1 MYQVANIDRIVS
13 GKKILNNISMQIYP
27 GELTAVVGENGAGK
41 STLLKILALLE
52 KPSSGEI
59 LVNGIDVFKCSKKV
73 KPQLGVLAHKTFL
86 YENLTV
92 YENLEFYG
100 QLYGLNRLKERIY
113 ELISKMGLELVI
125 HEPVYILS
133 RGMQQRLALARATI
147 HDPSYVLLDEP
158 QTGLDQDALK
168 VLYNLLGILKEE
180 GKGIVAVTHLF
191 DNLFELC
198 DKLLILKKG
207 QQVYYEHVK
216 ISPNKAREIYMSKQL
231 GGSL

>member
-1 MYQVANIDRIVS
+1 V
-13 GKKILNNISMQIYP
+13 
-27 GELTAVVGENGAGK
+27 K
-41 STLLKILALLE
+41 SK
-52 KPSSGEI
+52 
-59 LVNGIDVFKCSKKV
+59 
-73 KPQLGVLAHKTFL
+73 LGVLAHKSFL

-100 QLYGLNRLKERIY
+100 QLYGLNRPKDRIF
-113 ELISKMGLELVI
+113 ELISKMDLELVI

-133 RGMQQRLALARATI
+133 RGMQQRLAIARALI
-147 HDPSYVLLDEP
+147 HDPSCVLLDEP

-168 VLYNLLGILKEE
+168 VLYNLLGILKQE
-180 GKGIVAVTHLF
+180 GKGIVVVTHLF

-216 ISPNKAREIYMSKQL
+216 ISPTKARELYISQA
-231 GGSL
+231 S

>member
-1 MYQVANIDRIVS
+1 MYQISNITKIVS
-13 GKKILNNISMQIYP
+13 SKKILDNISMQISP
-27 GELTAVVGENGAGK
+27 GELTVVVGENGAGK
-41 STLLKILALLE
+41 STLLKILAFLE
-52 KPSSGEI
+52 KPSSGTI
-59 LVNGIDVFKCSKKV
+59 LIDGINAGSKKV
-73 KPQLGVLAHKTFL
+73 KPQLGVLAHKSFL

-100 QLYGLNRLKERIY
+100 QLYGINKLKDRIY

-133 RGMQQRLALARATI
+133 RGMQQRLAIARALI

-158 QTGLDQDALK
+158 QTGLDQDALQ

-180 GKGIVAVTHLF
+180 GKGIVVVTHFF

-216 ISPNKAREIYMSKQL
+216 ISPTKARELYISQA
-231 GGSL
+231 S